1 MLTGVRYIGLA
12 GDLSH
17 DPGSG
22 VARKYI
28 DCQPEATGLRGGE
41 TGGLRIFI
49 VVSLTVS
56 AKWSRRTAL
65 TRRQE
70 ASWNLGGQWKRR
82 ALNAGGWTAVRTR
95 LATVKG
101 PQPTHMPA

>member
-1 MLTGVRYIGLA
+1 MRLV

-28 DCQPEATGLRGGE
+28 GCRPEATGLPGGRD
-41 TGGLRIFI
+41 GWII
-49 VVSLTVS
+49 VVSLTVW

-65 TRRQE
+65 TRRE
-70 ASWNLGGQWKRR
+70 ASWNLGG
-82 ALNAGGWTAVRTR
+82 
-95 LATVKG
+95 
-101 PQPTHMPA
+101 